1 MSPEEVLESVKH
13 FFSQGR
19 VYSYAAECDA
29 LVVSSTMVFLEYEPN
44 PNEKLNWKKL
54 FNSVEPV
61 PSAIKVDF
69 AIRISRV
76 N

>member
-1 MSPEEVLESVKH
+1 
-13 FFSQGR
+13 
-19 VYSYAAECDA
+19 
-29 LVVSSTMVFLEYEPN
+29 MVFLDYEPN